1 MKESVLLSQ
10 IEKISPKRERGQAIG
25 VHSQSRWQGR
35 DQILVGQE
43 RWRVAQCDSVLELRQ
58 RLAEQVDSP
67 LVLITSLPTTE
78 IGDDVRA
85 RLFKQQLFVVNA
97 WNSLAE

>member
-10 IEKISPKRERGQAIG
+10 IETVRPKQEPGHAIG

-43 RWRVAQCDSVLELRQ
+43 TWRVAQCDSVLELRQ
-58 RLAEQVDSP
+58 RLSEQIDSP

-85 RLFKQQLFVVNA
+85 RLFK
-97 WNSLAE
+97 